1 MGDTQYG
8 TDGPLV
14 RRGKLLSAATGLAAA
29 SLALAVLAP
38 VVMSDV
44 DWPTAARD
52 TIAADGYA
60 ATGATNLV
68 SAIYLGY
75 RAFDTLGETIVLL
88 VALAGSVALV
98 ASTPGRPDLDRDGGP
113 ADPRGPGHTDII
125 NVIAGKLAPIVL
137 LFGTYVMLYGH
148 TSPGGGFQGG
158 VVLASGVIFI
168 AIGRRAGGIGRISPS
183 ITAFGPRTLSVIEA
197 IAFATVLALSFP
209 GSGAA
214 LAGLIEATGAS
225 AGVAAKG
232 VAAVGPIIA
241 LNIGIGLKVGSGVAL
256 LCVMMLGGD
265 QE

>member
-1 MGDTQYG
+1 
-8 TDGPLV
+8 
-14 RRGKLLSAATGLAAA
+14 
-29 SLALAVLAP
+29 
-38 VVMSDV
+38 
-44 DWPTAARD
+44 
-52 TIAADGYA
+52 
-60 ATGATNLV
+60 
-68 SAIYLGY
+68 
-75 RAFDTLGETIVLL
+75 
-88 VALAGSVALV
+88 
-98 ASTPGRPDLDRDGGP
+98 
-113 ADPRGPGHTDII
+113 II
-125 NVIAGKLAPIVL
+125 NFVAGKLAPIVL